1 MRERKQQ
8 INFRATKTEK
18 DTIHRKAKRCGMTDA
33 DYIRNCALDRKIMEI
48 PRDGLMKAYLKI
60 NPLLQYLEQYDDDL
74 AQKEIAALKSIQET
88 LLNLYHGKEVND
100 DGGDEDLAGQG

>member
-33 DYIRNCALDRKIMEI
+33 NYIRNCALDKPVTEM
-48 PRDGLMKAYLKI
+48 PREGLMTAYRRISSLI
-60 NPLLQYLEQYDDDL
+60 RYLEQFNDM
-74 AQKEIAALKSIQET
+74 QKELAVLRSVQEI
-88 LLNLYHGKEVND
+88 LLDLYHVKEVDD
-100 DGGDEDLAGQG
+100 DGGDENLAGKG

>member
-33 DYIRNCALDRKIMEI
+33 DYIRNCALDRTVIEM
-48 PRDGLMKAYLKI
+48 PREGLMTAYRKI
-60 NPLLQYLEQYDDDL
+60 SVVEQKLERFNGT
-74 AQKEIAALKSIQET
+74 EEFTTELKSAREI
-88 LLNLYHGKEVND
+88 LLDLYRGKKAEDN
-100 DGGDEDLAGQG
+100 GGDEDLESDG